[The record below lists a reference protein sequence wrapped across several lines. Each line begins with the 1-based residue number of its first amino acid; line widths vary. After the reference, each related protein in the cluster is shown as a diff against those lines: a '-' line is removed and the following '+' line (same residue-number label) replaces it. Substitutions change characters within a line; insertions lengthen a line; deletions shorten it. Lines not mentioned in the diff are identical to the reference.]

1 MEPFLITLQVP
12 WTNVENSDKHESNQ
26 LFVYN
31 NLDKVDGHLAVLPA
45 FAIYIIVEIGNLLL
59 SQCGKKS
66 NLLLLLLE
74 KYFVQLFTGMIF

>member
-1 MEPFLITLQVP
+1 MEKP
-12 WTNVENSDKHESNQ
+12 EYCEGNQ

-45 FAIYIIVEIGNLLL
+45 LAIYIIVEIGNLLL

-66 NLLLLLLE
+66 NLLLLE